1 MLDGGLASIRTEIIN
16 GQGFT
21 EVIFRRRGTLK
32 RLLALVLI
40 AVMWAFGALFGA
52 LMTQVTSSG
61 SPGFAW
67 VWLVL
72 WLIGGPVAIAMLLWN
87 ALRVESLIAQS
98 NGLTLMRRL
107 MFWKSPIIV
116 PATRLSRIGWFPDD
130 PAHTVRVN
138 GRRVP
143 QTGIAIVHDG
153 GVLRCARG
161 ISEAE
166 AGTAL
171 AALGQRLVIPRTRD

>member
-1 MLDGGLASIRTEIIN
+1 MLDGGLASIRTEITN

-21 EVIFRRRGTLK
+21 EVIFRRRGMLK
-32 RLLALVLI
+32 RLLVVALI

-52 LMTQVTSSG
+52 LMTQVTSSD

-98 NGLTLMRRL
+98 N
-107 MFWKSPIIV
+107 
-116 PATRLSRIGWFPDD
+116 
-130 PAHTVRVN
+130 
-138 GRRVP
+138 
-143 QTGIAIVHDG
+143 
-153 GVLRCARG
+153 
-161 ISEAE
+161 
-166 AGTAL
+166 
-171 AALGQRLVIPRTRD
+171 